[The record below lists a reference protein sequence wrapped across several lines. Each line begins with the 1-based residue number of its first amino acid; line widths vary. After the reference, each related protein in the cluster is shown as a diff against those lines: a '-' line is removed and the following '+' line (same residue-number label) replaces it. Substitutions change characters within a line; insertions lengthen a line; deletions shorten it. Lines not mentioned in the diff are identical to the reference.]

1 MKVARDRHP
10 GGRLAHD
17 GLPLDPLG
25 QLAPPPGTTRPI
37 PETPAGPTSI
47 DKRIPGLKAWRLMRE
62 AESILDG
69 LVAER
74 VDLDRLE
81 RALGLALEARAI
93 HAEMAGPKRR
103 VG

>member
-1 MKVARDRHP
+1 
-10 GGRLAHD
+10 
-17 GLPLDPLG
+17 
-25 QLAPPPGTTRPI
+25 
-37 PETPAGPTSI
+37 
-47 DKRIPGLKAWRLMRE
+47 MRE